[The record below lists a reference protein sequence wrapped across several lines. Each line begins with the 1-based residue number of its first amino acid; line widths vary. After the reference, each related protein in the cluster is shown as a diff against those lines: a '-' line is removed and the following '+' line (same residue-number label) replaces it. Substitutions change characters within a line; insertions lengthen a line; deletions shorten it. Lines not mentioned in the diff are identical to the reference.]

1 MAKYYGLKESL
12 SDYTEAEFVQLLEDL
27 FKEDMSESDE
37 LADVLLLHFR
47 EVSQHPAG
55 ADLIYYPEEGADTSA
70 EGITRT
76 VKEWRAANGLP
87 GFRSS

>member
-1 MAKYYGLKESL
+1 MAKYDILKESF

-47 EVSQHPAG
+47 KVSQHPAG

-87 GFRSS
+87 GFKKG

>member
-1 MAKYYGLKESL
+1 MRLKSRL
-12 SDYTEAEFVQLLEDL
+12 PDYTEAEFVRLLEDL
-27 FKEDMSESDE
+27 FKEDISGSDE

-47 EVSQHPAG
+47 KISQHPAG
-55 ADLIYYPEEGADTSA
+55 SDLIYYPEEGADAAA

-87 GFRSS
+87 GFKKG

>member
-1 MAKYYGLKESL
+1 MAKYDVLKESL
-12 SDYTEAEFVQLLEDL
+12 SDYTETEFVQLLEDL
-27 FKEDMSESDE
+27 FKADASESDE

-47 EVSQHPAG
+47 KVSQHPAG
-55 ADLIYYPEEGADTSA
+55 SDLIYYPEEGADNSA

-87 GFRSS
+87 GFRQD